1 MATLAQSTTS
11 YSSAPANTW
20 LTAYTNYVTKAEFNR
35 IGWAATAI
43 AIQGCLLSPTLLLV
57 MSYFGGGD
65 WQFLASM
72 LCFLLVLVPIL
83 AAMPVK
89 YIFPTFITSLV
100 LHLLIILID
109 IL

>member
-1 MATLAQSTTS
+1 
-11 YSSAPANTW
+11 
-20 LTAYTNYVTKAEFNR
+20 
-35 IGWAATAI
+35 
-43 AIQGCLLSPTLLLV
+43 
-57 MSYFGGGD
+57 
-65 WQFLASM
+65 M